1 MFFFLKNKEG
11 DTQSGGKLK
20 WLLPAVGAALGILLL
35 LWGGNLEQT
44 KNDDNSSAAQIST
57 PQSELEAYQ
66 IYLEGRVRTLCPRIA
81 SAVSGVVVRGFSQIT
96 SQPASIARIA

>member
-35 LWGGNLEQT
+35 LWGGNSEQAQ
-44 KNDDNSSAAQIST
+44 NDTDASTAQIST

-66 IYLEGRVRTLCPRIA
+66 IYLEGRVSRMHIFKGYTHIPP
-81 SAVSGVVVRGFSQIT
+81 VVVIGVKILSRT
-96 SQPASIARIA
+96 EARE